1 FEGSNLNHNCVFP
14 SISIKVHLKKSIRTN
29 VLFVKAEFNILNNR
43 KQVLVP
49 NYVPKKFEFNK
60 M

>member
-1 FEGSNLNHNCVFP
+1 